1 MCTHGAPSE
10 RQAPCRA
17 PSTGQEDDNLFCD
30 PRGGCSQSGARADTA
45 RVPAGPRLCVPNTR
59 HWPWGAVCSGPG
71 CPLCVLARVPCLPSR
86 DPAGSSPPARERAVV
101 TREASSSF
109 AEAPDVKDED
119 TARGA
124 LPGGDTAEC
133 AGCGRGTGWPP
144 VSLAAAK
151 RRTRLRTAQWP
162 ARAPSPVQSL
172 TLRMQVAQGARDKD
186 KDRDAPLV
194 AGTGSESRPVLQ
206 VTIGPRPH
214 GGAQQ
219 GRGSGEEK
227 KLPR

>member
-1 MCTHGAPSE
+1 M
-10 RQAPCRA
+10 
-17 PSTGQEDDNLFCD
+17 
-30 PRGGCSQSGARADTA
+30 DTA
-45 RVPAGPRLCVPNTR
+45 RVPAGPGLCVLNAG

-86 DPAGSSPPARERAVV
+86 DPAGSSPPARECAVV

-144 VSLAAAK
+144 VSRAAAK

-194 AGTGSESRPVLQ
+194 AGTGSQSHPVLVPLDAGHAGGTGQ
-206 VTIGPRPH
+206 GQGLGRTLSGRH
-214 GGAQQ
+214 G
-219 GRGSGEEK
+219 
-227 KLPR
+227 L